1 MEKNWVDVMLDDL
14 DEVDVIFKSVSDNE
28 LLEQYPW
35 LKEDDGIDDCFKSVS
50 DDVILGLYPWVKKE
64 LVEV

>member
-1 MEKNWVDVMLDDL
+1 MEKSWVDLSLDGL
-14 DEVDVIFKSVSDNE
+14 DEVDEIFESVSDNE
-28 LLEQYPW
+28 ILEQYPW

-50 DDVILGLYPWVKKE
+50 DDIILGLYPWVKKE

>member
-1 MEKNWVDVMLDDL
+1 MEKNWVDIMLDDL
-14 DEVDVIFKSVSDNE
+14 DEVDVI
-28 LLEQYPW
+28 
-35 LKEDDGIDDCFKSVS
+35 FKSVS

>member
-1 MEKNWVDVMLDDL
+1 MEKNWVDIML
-14 DEVDVIFKSVSDNE
+14 DVIFKSVSDNE

>member
-1 MEKNWVDVMLDDL
+1 MEKNWVDIMLDDL
-14 DEVDVIFKSVSDNE
+14 DKVDVIFKFVSDNE

-50 DDVILGLYPWVKKE
+50 DDVILRQYPWVKKE

>member
-1 MEKNWVDVMLDDL
+1 MEKNWVDIMLDDL
-14 DEVDVIFKSVSDNE
+14 GEVDVIFKSVLDNE

-50 DDVILGLYPWVKKE
+50 DDVILRQYPWVKKE